1 MMNLASFIVAF
12 FLICLIIAVPPFGIL
27 VLIFYVIWWIFDSG
41 KNDQCQTTEVTI
53 ITEIPSNTLV
63 VTTDQNGYI
72 SNVEPFESVEFVRD
86 EEGKKWEHSE
96 HF

>member
-53 ITEIPSNTLV
+53 ITEIPSNS
-63 VTTDQNGYI
+63 VTTMFDVTDIVEAMCGRTPYVI
-72 SNVEPFESVEFVRD
+72 SV
-86 EEGKKWEHSE
+86 
-96 HF
+96 